1 MNELNKTLIFCAV
14 AAVLSAAS
22 VVVDP
27 GTITPEIFDD
37 QGEPFFTDFND
48 VLAPKAVEVVDY
60 SEATATARPL
70 KVEFKDNKWTV
81 PSHHNYPADAED
93 RLAKTSAALMEL
105 RRDITVSDRIEDHSE
120 YGVVDPLD
128 QKVTSLAGRGKRVT
142 LRDENGDVLADF
154 VVGRK
159 VAGKPGY
166 RYMRVP
172 SQRRTYAVK
181 TDADVSAEFKD
192 WIETDLLKL
201 STFDIRKVSINS
213 YSINERRGILENA
226 ERLTLTKKDGKWTMS
241 GRGSP
246 KETKTTAL
254 ASALDNLRI
263 VDVQPKPANLTRDLK
278 TRQGIQL
285 AMNSVM
291 SLRQKGFFV
300 TGNGQLFSNEGEII
314 VETANGLQYT
324 LRFGEIAAGGTGA
337 AGGGEASGEDESK
350 PAEEERRYLFITVNH
365 SDARAKQ
372 YAGEDKDPDEKGKDL
387 ALELQNRFAD
397 WYYVISGADFKN
409 LRPRRRDLTSG

>member
-22 VVVDP
+22 VIVDP

-37 QGEPFFTDFND
+37 QGEPFFTDFTD
-48 VLAPKAVEVVDY
+48 ALAPKAVEVIDY

-213 YSINERRGILENA
+213 YSINERRGTLENV

-285 AMNSVM
+285 AMDSVM
-291 SLRQKGFFV
+291 SLRQKGFFI

-365 SDARAKQ
+365 SEARAKQ

-387 ALELQNRFAD
+387 ARELQNLYAD